1 MTWSANNSG
10 SESRRAVAVPLAV
23 ALAQAVA
30 IGSGYLFPKSEGPR
44 YTRGAAVEV
53 GLSTA
58 GMLFTFVYMGL
69 IKWENA
75 RRDRKEGGPPAP
87 GTRPNTA
94 QDADEAEGFRYLG

>member
-1 MTWSANNSG
+1 M
-10 SESRRAVAVPLAV
+10 
-23 ALAQAVA
+23 
-30 IGSGYLFPKSEGPR
+30 
-44 YTRGAAVEV
+44 RGAAVEV

-58 GMLFTFVYMGL
+58 GLLFTFVYMGL

>member
-1 MTWSANNSG
+1 M
-10 SESRRAVAVPLAV
+10 PLAV

-30 IGSGYLFPKSEGPR
+30 IGSGCLFPKSEGPR

-58 GMLFTFVYMGL
+58 GLLFSLVYMGL

-75 RRDRKEGGPPAP
+75 RRDKKEGGPPAP
-87 GTRPNTA
+87 GTRSNTA